1 MIFDPEV
8 GSPNF
13 VENSFYFFTFFAT
26 HFESQVV
33 FKANVCRL
41 GTRFRW
47 QTPPQKTN
55 KKKTSLVG
63 SAIVYIHAKYPYEG
77 GACISNS

>member
-47 QTPPQKTN
+47 QTPPPQKKKKKN
-55 KKKTSLVG
+55 KKKKFGRECDSLY
-63 SAIVYIHAKYPYEG
+63 S
-77 GACISNS
+77 C